1 MGVIPK
7 ILRGIRDLLINK
19 LLLLFMPNL
28 DHSRPSIAFV
38 NAISSGLF
46 IISTTLGLGSFNYE
60 VLGDESMV
68 GLVRKDP
75 LPRPESIHRY
85 DEARIL

>member
-28 DHSRPSIAFV
+28 DHLRPSIAFV
-38 NAISSGLF
+38 KATSSDLF
-46 IISTTLGLGSFNYE
+46 IISTTLGLGPFYYGAC
-60 VLGDESMV
+60 VDKSMV
-68 GLVRKDP
+68 GLVRGAATFP
-75 LPRPESIHRY
+75 GQSLW
-85 DEARIL
+85 